1 MVLDLD
7 FVIYSTLLVLSL
19 IPLYIYRERIF
30 KFKYKNGG
38 NFDLFIKDLK
48 LHMQKH
54 HPKIPIDYSIIGK
67 TIDEK
72 NLKLRETLIVENVV
86 QQFFYFSYDRKTQ
99 KSVPREKLWQNYE
112 EKSISNV
119 KMPSD
124 WIQRKELAYYRDNK
138 CCNRCGDPLPS
149 VNDAYTIFIK
159 EIEKGG
165 GYNLENIAI
174 LCSDCNKILNS
185 KNEKQT
191 LHALTLNDKLL
202 IFSKN

>member
-7 FVIYSTLLVLSL
+7 FVIYSSLLVLTL
-19 IPLYIYRERIF
+19 IPLYIYREKIF
-30 KFKYKNGG
+30 KFKYENGG

-54 HPKIPIDYSIIGK
+54 HPKIFIDYSIIGK

-72 NLKLRETLIVENVV
+72 NLKLREALIIEDLV
-86 QQFFYFSYDRKTQ
+86 QQFFYFSYEKKTQ
-99 KSVPREKLWQNYE
+99 KPVPREKLWQNYE
-112 EKSISNV
+112 EKSISNT

-124 WIQRKELAYYRDNK
+124 WIQRKELAYQRDSK
-138 CCNRCGDPLPS
+138 CCNRCGDTLPS
-149 VNDAYTIFIK
+149 VNDTYTIFIK

-174 LCSDCNKILNS
+174 LCNDCHKILNS

-191 LHALTLNDKLL
+191 LQSLTINDKLL
-202 IFSKN
+202 VFCKN